1 MGAAVKRY
9 ILRRLLHSA
18 LTLLGITLFTFVLLR
33 MVPGDPARL
42 ILPENA
48 PQAEVLRMRKLLG
61 LDEPLHVQ
69 YYLYM
74 RDLARADFGTSFQY
88 SVPAIEL
95 VVERLPQTIRLSLSA
110 IALTVALAV
119 PAGIV
124 AAVRRQTLFDFGAML
139 AAIFGQSVPNF
150 WLGLMLI
157 LLFSVNM
164 QWLPVSG
171 ASSWLH
177 YVLPTITLAA
187 YLMALVARLTRS
199 SMLEVLRQDY
209 VRTARAKGLAQRVVL
224 WRHALKNAAIPIV
237 TVVGMQIGTLL
248 GGAVVTETIFNW
260 PGIGKLVIEAIWRRD
275 YPIVQAVLLLSAFA
289 FVAINLVVD
298 LLYTYLDPRIRYQ

>member
-1 MGAAVKRY
+1 MCAAVKRY
-9 ILRRLLHSA
+9 IFRRLLHSA

-33 MVPGDPARL
+33 LVPGDPARL

-48 PQAEVLRMRKLLG
+48 PPAEVSHMRKLLG
-61 LDEPLHVQ
+61 LDEPLYVQ

-95 VVERLPQTIRLSLSA
+95 VLERLPETIRLSLSA

-139 AAIFGQSVPNF
+139 AAIFGQSIPNF

-164 QWLPVSG
+164 HWLPVSG
-171 ASSWLH
+171 ASTWLH

-260 PGIGKLVIEAIWRRD
+260 PGIGKLVIDAIWRRD

-289 FVAINLVVD
+289 FVAINLLVD

>member
-1 MGAAVKRY
+1 
-9 ILRRLLHSA
+9 
-18 LTLLGITLFTFVLLR
+18 

-48 PQAEVLRMRKLLG
+48 SQAEVLQMRKLLG
-61 LDEPLHVQ
+61 LDEPLYTQ
-69 YYLYM
+69 YFLYM
-74 RDLARADFGTSFQY
+74 RDLIRADFGTSFQY
-88 SVPAIEL
+88 GVPAIEL
-95 VVERLPQTIRLSLSA
+95 VVERLPQTIRLSLA
-110 IALTVALAV
+110 ATALTLTLAV
-119 PAGIV
+119 PAGIL
-124 AAVRRQTLFDFGAML
+124 AAVRRQTLCDFGAML
-139 AAIFGQSVPNF
+139 AAIFGQSIPNF

-157 LLFSVNM
+157 LVFSVNLS
-164 QWLPVSG
+164 WLPVSG
-171 ASSWLH
+171 ASTWLH
-177 YVLPTITLAA
+177 YVLPTVTLAA

-209 VRTARAKGLAQRVVL
+209 VRTAHAKGLAQRMVL

-275 YPIVQAVLLLSAFA
+275 YPIVQAVLLFSAFF
-289 FVAINLVVD
+289 FVAINLLVD
-298 LLYTYLDPRIRYQ
+298 LLYSYLDPRIRFQ

>member
-1 MGAAVKRY
+1 VKRY
-9 ILRRLLHSA
+9 IFRRLLHSA

-33 MVPGDPARL
+33 LVPGDPARL

-48 PQAEVLRMRKLLG
+48 PPAEVSHMRKLLG
-61 LDEPLHVQ
+61 LDEPLYVQ

-95 VVERLPQTIRLSLSA
+95 VLERLPETIRLSLSA

-139 AAIFGQSVPNF
+139 AAIFGQSIPNF

-164 QWLPVSG
+164 HWLPVSG
-171 ASSWLH
+171 ASTWLH

-289 FVAINLVVD
+289 FVAINLIVD

>member
-1 MGAAVKRY
+1 MKRY
-9 ILRRLLHSA
+9 LVRRLIHSV
-18 LTLLGITLFTFVLLR
+18 LTVIGITLFTFVLLR

-48 PQAEVLRMRKLLG
+48 PQAEVLQMRKLLG
-61 LDEPLHVQ
+61 LEEPLHVQ
-69 YYLYM
+69 YFLYV
-74 RDLARADFGTSFQY
+74 RDLMRGDFGTSFQY

-95 VVERLPQTIRLSLSA
+95 VLERLPQTIRLSLSA
-110 IALTVALAV
+110 MALTLVVAV
-119 PAGIV
+119 PAGIL
-124 AAVRRQTLFDFGAML
+124 AAARRKTLFDFGAML
-139 AAIFGQSVPNF
+139 GAIFGQSIPNF

-157 LLFSVNM
+157 LIFSVNRR
-164 QWLPVSG
+164 WLPVSG
-171 ASSWLH
+171 ASTWWH

-209 VRTARAKGLAQRVVL
+209 VRTAHAKGVPRQRVL
-224 WRHALKNAAIPIV
+224 WRHALKNTLIPLV
-237 TVVGMQIGTLL
+237 TVIGMQIGTLL

-289 FVAINLVVD
+289 FVAVNLIVD
-298 LLYTYLDPRIRYQ
+298 LLYTYLDPRIRYS

>member
-1 MGAAVKRY
+1 MCAAVKRY
-9 ILRRLLHSA
+9 IFRRLLHSA

-33 MVPGDPARL
+33 LVPGDPARL

-48 PQAEVLRMRKLLG
+48 PPAEVSHMRKLLG
-61 LDEPLHVQ
+61 LDEPLYVQ

-95 VVERLPQTIRLSLSA
+95 VLERLPETIRLSLSA

-139 AAIFGQSVPNF
+139 AAIFGQSIPNF

-164 QWLPVSG
+164 HWLPVSG
-171 ASSWLH
+171 ASTWLH

-289 FVAINLVVD
+289 FVAINLIVD

>member
-1 MGAAVKRY
+1 MKRY
-9 ILRRLLHSA
+9 FLRRLIQSA
-18 LTLLGITLFTFVLLR
+18 LTLVGITLFTFVLLR

-48 PQAEVLRMRKLLG
+48 TQAEVQQMRKLLG
-61 LDEPLHVQ
+61 LEQPLYVQ
-69 YYLYM
+69 YALYL
-74 RDLARADFGTSFQY
+74 RDLLRADFGTSFQY
-88 SVPAIEL
+88 GVPAIEPVL
-95 VVERLPQTIRLSLSA
+95 ERLPQTIRLSLSA
-110 IALTVALAV
+110 MALTVLVAV
-119 PAGIV
+119 PAGIL
-124 AAVRRQTLFDFGAML
+124 AAVRRQTVFDLGAML
-139 AAIFGQSVPNF
+139 AAILGQSVPNF

-164 QWLPVSG
+164 RWLPVSG
-171 ASSWLH
+171 ATTGWH
-177 YVLPTITLAA
+177 YVLPTVTLAA

-260 PGIGKLVIEAIWRRD
+260 PGIGKLVIDAIWRRD

-289 FVAINLVVD
+289 FVAINLLVD

>member
-1 MGAAVKRY
+1 V
-9 ILRRLLHSA
+9 HSA
-18 LTLLGITLFTFVLLR
+18 LTLVGITLFTFVLLR

-48 PQAEVLRMRKLLG
+48 SQAEVLQMRKLLG
-61 LDEPLHVQ
+61 LDEPLYTQ
-69 YYLYM
+69 YFLYM
-74 RDLARADFGTSFQY
+74 RDLIRADFGTSFQY

-95 VVERLPQTIRLSLSA
+95 VVERLPQTIRLSLA
-110 IALTVALAV
+110 ATALTLALAV
-119 PAGIV
+119 PAGIL
-124 AAVRRQTLFDFGAML
+124 AAVRRQTFCDFGAML
-139 AAIFGQSVPNF
+139 AAIFGQSIPNF

-157 LLFSVNM
+157 LVFSVNLP
-164 QWLPVSG
+164 WLPVSG
-171 ASSWLH
+171 ASTWLH
-177 YVLPTITLAA
+177 YVLPTVTLAA

-209 VRTARAKGLAQRVVL
+209 VRTAHAKGLAQRMVL

-275 YPIVQAVLLLSAFA
+275 YPIVQAVLLLSAFV
-289 FVAINLVVD
+289 FVVINLLVD
-298 LLYTYLDPRIRYQ
+298 LLYSYLDPRIRFQ

>member
-1 MGAAVKRY
+1 MRTY
-9 ILRRLLHSA
+9 IVRRSIHSV
-18 LTLLGITLFTFVLLR
+18 LTLFGITLFTFVLLR

-48 PQAEVLRMRKLLG
+48 SQAEVMRMRKHLG
-61 LDEPLHVQ
+61 LDESLYIQ

-74 RDLARADFGTSFQY
+74 RDLVRADFGTSFQY

-95 VVERLPQTIRLSLSA
+95 VLERLPQTIRLSLSA
-110 IALTVALAV
+110 MAVTVVVAV
-119 PAGIV
+119 PAGII

-139 AAIFGQSVPNF
+139 GAIFGQSIPNF

-157 LLFSVNM
+157 LVFSVNM
-164 QWLPVSG
+164 NWLPVSG
-171 ASSWLH
+171 ASTWLH
-177 YVLPTITLAA
+177 YLLPTITLAA

-209 VRTARAKGLAQRVVL
+209 VRTAHAKGLAQRVVL

-275 YPIVQAVLLLSAFA
+275 YPIVQAVLLLSAFV
-289 FVAINLVVD
+289 FVAVNLLVD

>member
-1 MGAAVKRY
+1 V
-9 ILRRLLHSA
+9 
-18 LTLLGITLFTFVLLR
+18 LTLVGITLFTFVLLR

-48 PQAEVLRMRKLLG
+48 SQAEVLQMRKLLG
-61 LDEPLHVQ
+61 LDEPLYTQ
-69 YYLYM
+69 YFLYM
-74 RDLARADFGTSFQY
+74 RDLIRADFGTSFQY

-95 VVERLPQTIRLSLSA
+95 VVERLPQTIRLSLA
-110 IALTVALAV
+110 ATALTLALAV
-119 PAGIV
+119 PAGIL
-124 AAVRRQTLFDFGAML
+124 AAVRRQTFCDFGAML
-139 AAIFGQSVPNF
+139 AAIFGQSIPNF

-157 LLFSVNM
+157 LVFSVNLP
-164 QWLPVSG
+164 WLPVSG
-171 ASSWLH
+171 ASTWLH
-177 YVLPTITLAA
+177 YVLPTVTLAA

-209 VRTARAKGLAQRVVL
+209 VRTAHAKGLAQRMVL

-248 GGAVVTETIFNW
+248 GVAVVTETIFNW

-275 YPIVQAVLLLSAFA
+275 YPIVQAVLLFSAFF
-289 FVAINLVVD
+289 FVAINLLVD
-298 LLYTYLDPRIRYQ
+298 LLYSYLDPRIRFQ